1 MKAKAMVLVEPGRL
15 ELREFEV
22 RPPAPDEILIKT
34 RVTSVCSTD
43 VKVLHGQVG
52 AARYPVIMGHE
63 FIGEIVDIGSEA
75 AQRYPVKVGDRVTPE
90 PYIPCGHCEWC
101 RTEHHYHNCPNV
113 QLYGISLICDRPPH
127 LRGGYAEYVYL
138 TAGTVLHKVAPNAP
152 DLAASLSSVVG
163 NGVRWIKTLGQMS
176 FGQSLVISG
185 AGSQG
190 LCALAAAREAGVGP
204 VVMLGLSSDR
214 ARFDLARTFG
224 ADHVVEVDRQ
234 DPLQAVP
241 DLIGGPP
248 DVVIETSGAPTAIR
262 TAIQLVRR
270 SGRVVS
276 IGLSGGKQTSIAFDD
291 LVWRDITLVCGKGQ
305 AGNVGDA
312 VRLINSGR
320 VPFEKINNF
329 HYRLT
334 ELERA
339 LSDTEKPPAGFIKAA
354 VVFN

>member
-1 MKAKAMVLVEPGRL
+1 MNAKAMVLVEPGSL

-43 VKVLHGQVG
+43 IKVLHGQVG
-52 AARYPVIMGHE
+52 SARYPVIMGHE
-63 FIGEIVDIGSEA
+63 FIGEVVDIGSEA
-75 AQRYPVKVGDRVTPE
+75 AKRYPVAVGDRVTPE
-90 PYIPCGHCEWC
+90 PYIPCGHCAWC
-101 RTEHHYHNCPNV
+101 RTDHHYHNCPNV
-113 QLYGISLICDRPPH
+113 QLYGISLVCDRPPH
-127 LRGGYAEYVYL
+127 LLGGYAEYVYL
-138 TAGTVLHKVAPNAP
+138 TAGTILHKVAPNAP

-163 NGVRWIKTLGQMS
+163 NAVRWIKTLGQMS

-214 ARFDLARTFG
+214 ARFDLAREFG
-224 ADHVVEVDRQ
+224 VDHTVEVDRQ

-241 DLIGGPP
+241 DLIGGVP
-248 DVVIETSGAPTAIR
+248 DVVIETSGAPAAIQTAIK
-262 TAIQLVRR
+262 LVRR

-276 IGLSGGKQTSIAFDD
+276 IGLSGGKLTSLAFDD

-305 AGNVGDA
+305 AGNVADA

-320 VPFEKINNF
+320 IAFEKINNF
-329 HYRLT
+329 HYGLQD
-334 ELERA
+334 LGRA
-339 LSDTEKPPAGFIKAA
+339 LADTEEPPAGFIKAA
-354 VVFN
+354 VVFT

>member
-1 MKAKAMVLVEPGRL
+1 MKSKAMVLVEPGRL

-43 VKVLHGQVG
+43 IKIFHGQVG
-52 AARYPVIMGHE
+52 SARYPVIMGHE
-63 FIGEIVDIGSEA
+63 FTGEIVEIGSEA
-75 AQRYPVKVGDRVTPE
+75 AKIYRVAVGDRVTPE
-90 PYIPCGHCEWC
+90 PYIPCGHCSWC
-101 RTEHHYHNCPNV
+101 RTDHHYHNCPDV
-113 QLYGISLICDRPPH
+113 RTYGLSLACDRSPY
-127 LRGGYAEYVYL
+127 LFGGYSEYVYL
-138 TAGTVLHKVAPNAP
+138 VAGSLLHKLGPQAP
-152 DLAASLSSVVG
+152 DLSGSLSSVLG

-190 LCALAAAREAGVGP
+190 LCTLAAAREAGVGP
-204 VVMLGLSSDR
+204 VVMLGLSSDQ
-214 ARFDLARTFG
+214 ARFDLAREFG
-224 ADHVVEVDRQ
+224 VDHVVEVDRQ

-248 DVVIETSGAPTAIR
+248 DVVIETSAAPAAIQTAIK
-262 TAIQLVRR
+262 LVRR

-276 IGLSGGKQTSIAFDD
+276 IGLSGGKQTAIAFDD

-305 AGNVGDA
+305 AGNVTDA
-312 VRLINSGR
+312 VRLINAGKYS
-320 VPFEKINNF
+320 FEKINNS
-329 HYRLT
+329 HYALKD
-334 ELERA
+334 LDRA
-339 LSDTEKPPAGFIKAA
+339 LSDTEKPPTGFIKAA